1 VRTFLICGVAIVVFV
16 SCALGVSAKAHEHA
30 RTAAVHVVVVDGLDQ
45 CQLQGGNI
53 KSFKNLQTGRDL
65 AASFHVDRFLDQTAA
80 NVPFGHYELVLSQT
94 GFPDAERPVDVFAPD
109 VDVQVCVRTA
119 TVHVVTVGGF
129 TDEKLPIQVRSF
141 KSREDDFD
149 LAKRF
154 EGGTGIKIPYGTYD
168 LRVGKPYAREAQR
181 RVDVFLQD
189 VWVVVELELD
199 SEGPA
204 FRAPRW
210 IVTGSVTNI
219 GPDEAPIYVSLVGIH
234 ASYRIDDKV
243 EISGSSG
250 TFKLAGFIPEVRFL
264 LITSGQSGV
273 LDIRQIKIPHDNP
286 VVIDLAKKE
295 NRAIEQH

>member
-1 VRTFLICGVAIVVFV
+1 MRTFVICGVVVFV
-16 SCALGVSAKAHEHA
+16 SCALGVSAKTHEDA
-30 RTAAVHVVVVDGLDQ
+30 RTAAVHVVVVDGLGQ
-45 CQLQGGNI
+45 GNLQGGKI

-80 NVPFGHYELVLSQT
+80 KVPFGHYELVLSQP
-94 GFPDAERPVDVFAPD
+94 GFPDAERPVDVFASD
-109 VDVQVCVRTA
+109 VNVEVCVRTA
-119 TVHVVTVGGF
+119 TVHVLIVGAF
-129 TDEKLPIQVRSF
+129 THDKLPIQVESF

-154 EGGTGIKIPYGTYD
+154 KGGTGIKIPYGTYD
-168 LRVGKPYAREAQR
+168 LRVTMPYAREARR
-181 RVDVFLQD
+181 RVDVFQPG
-189 VWVVVELELD
+189 VWVVVELEFA

-204 FRAPRW
+204 FRAPQW

-219 GPDEAPIYVSLVGIH
+219 KPDEAPIYVSLVGIH
-234 ASYRIDDKV
+234 ATYRIDDKV
-243 EISGSSG
+243 KMSGSSG

-273 LDIRQIKIPHDNP
+273 LDIRQIKIPRDNP

-295 NRAIEQH
+295 KQPMEQH